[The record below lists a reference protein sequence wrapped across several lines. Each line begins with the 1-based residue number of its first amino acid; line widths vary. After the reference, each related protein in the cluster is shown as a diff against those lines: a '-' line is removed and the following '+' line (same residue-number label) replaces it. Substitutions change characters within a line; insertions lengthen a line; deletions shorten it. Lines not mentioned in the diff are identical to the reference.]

1 MERLQASDLIYLAP
15 ELTLVISAIVISLI
29 DLMLPKRVGRDLI
42 GWLSLVGI
50 TCAAAFVVFHAIPL
64 VQAEGVVSLLNGS
77 YRVDDFAN
85 IMKLILLG
93 GSALITFMSIGAVR
107 QDDIMHKGEFY
118 YLLLPALLGGMI
130 MASSTELITLFVG
143 LELLSITSYILV
155 AIRKQ
160 RAAST
165 EGAFKYLVTGSIASA
180 FILYGMS
187 FLYGMTRS
195 TSLYE
200 IRELLSEPSFHSLIY
215 ISFFLM
221 IGGFAF
227 ESLPLRSIH
236 GQRM

>member
-1 MERLQASDLIYLAP
+1 
-15 ELTLVISAIVISLI
+15 
-29 DLMLPKRVGRDLI
+29 
-42 GWLSLVGI
+42 
-50 TCAAAFVVFHAIPL
+50 
-64 VQAEGVVSLLNGS
+64 
-77 YRVDDFAN
+77 
-85 IMKLILLG
+85 
-93 GSALITFMSIGAVR
+93 
-107 QDDIMHKGEFY
+107 GEFY
-118 YLLLPALLGGMI
+118 YLLLPALLGGMS

-187 FLYGMTRS
+187 FLYGMTGS

-200 IRELLSEPSFHSLIY
+200 IRELLSEPSFYPLIY

-227 ESLPLRSIH
+227 KVAAAPFH
-236 GQRM
+236 TWAA